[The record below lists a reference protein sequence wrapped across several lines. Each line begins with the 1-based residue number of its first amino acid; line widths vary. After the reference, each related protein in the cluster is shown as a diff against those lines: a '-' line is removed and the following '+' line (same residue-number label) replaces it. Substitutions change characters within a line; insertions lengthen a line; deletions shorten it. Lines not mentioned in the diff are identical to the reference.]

1 MANQK
6 PKKSGKKDSSQ
17 PEPKKDLKETKETK
31 EIKEV
36 KEVKEPKEKAVKEE
50 TTSKNETV
58 VTSVSEKPLKGFFA
72 RKFDANENILTIFKT
87 PKIWGALAGEMIG
100 TMLVVMLLLTIGVQP
115 LYLIFALVGVYVV
128 IVGLSGANLNP
139 LVTAGMMASRR
150 MSAIRGV
157 LYMLAQLLGAW
168 IGLIIV
174 NAFRLGSGS
183 VNDLPIMTE
192 ITGETFWS
200 VAFIELLGAIVIA
213 FSFARSLK
221 FARRS
226 PLTFA
231 LTVTGG
237 MTLAII
243 FGIVISQSYFG
254 VQNNFVFNPVAA
266 LMYQILP
273 TAADNIGELAQLAGL
288 AIAAYVIVPMIGGIV
303 GFYLSD
309 FMSRLAGNGYGTKE
323 DQVTD
328 CVCTK

>member
-6 PKKSGKKDSSQ
+6 PKKSGKKDNAQ
-17 PEPKKDLKETKETK
+17 PEPKKDLKETKAVKETK
-31 EIKEV
+31 EEKTV
-36 KEVKEPKEKAVKEE
+36 KE
-50 TTSKNETV
+50 TTVSKETV
-58 VTSVSEKPLKGFFA
+58 ATKTNEKVFKGFFA
-72 RKFDANENILTIFKT
+72 RKFDENENILTIFKT
-87 PKIWGALAGEMIG
+87 PKIWGALAGEAIG
-100 TMLVVMLLLTIGVQP
+100 TMLIVMMLLTLGIQP
-115 LYLIFALVGVYVV
+115 LYLIFALVGVYVA

-174 NAFRLGSGS
+174 NAFRLGSGTTS
-183 VNDLPIMTE
+183 TLPMMTE

-200 VAFIELLGAIVIA
+200 VALIELLGAIVIA
-213 FSFARSLK
+213 FCFARALK
-221 FARRS
+221 FSRKS

-231 LTVTGG
+231 FTVTSGI
-237 MTLAII
+237 TLAVI

-254 VQNNFVFNPVAA
+254 VQDNFIFNPVAA

-273 TAADNIGELAQLAGL
+273 TAADNFGELVQVAGL
-288 AIAAYVIVPMIGGIV
+288 AAAAYVVVPIIGGIV

-309 FMSRLAGNGYGTKE
+309 FITRLSGNGYKVKE
-323 DQVTD
+323 DCICDGVAGE
-328 CVCTK
+328 

>member
-17 PEPKKDLKETKETK
+17 PEPKKDLKETKEVKETK
-31 EIKEV
+31 EE
-36 KEVKEPKEKAVKEE
+36 KEPKEKAVKEE
-50 TTSKNETV
+50 VANKNKVV
-58 VTSVSEKPLKGFFA
+58 VTSANEKPLKGFFA
-72 RKFDANENILTIFKT
+72 RKFDANENILTIFKS

-115 LYLIFALVGVYVV
+115 LYTVFALVGVYVV

-183 VNDLPIMTE
+183 ANDLPIMAE

-200 VAFIELLGAIVIA
+200 VAFIELLGAVVIA

-231 LTVTGG
+231 LVVTGS
-237 MTLAII
+237 MTLAVI

-254 VQNNFVFNPVAA
+254 MENNFIFNPVAA

-288 AIAAYVIVPMIGGIV
+288 AIAAYVIVPMIGGII

-309 FMSRLAGNGYGTKE
+309 FMTKLSGNGYEIKE

-328 CVCTK
+328 DVCVK